1 MSTRGI
7 SISAKGLPSGLYL
20 IADRQA
26 CGTRSLD
33 DVVRAAL
40 AAGVRWVQY
49 REKSSTRRA
58 RYEEALRL
66 RQQTREAGAALI
78 INDELDLAVAVEADG
93 LHLGQEDLPLPVARR
108 WLGAG
113 RLIGVSTH
121 TGEEARR
128 AIEEGADY
136 IAVGPI
142 FATTTKPARPPVGPE
157 AIRRVRALTGIPL
170 VAIGG
175 ITPDNI
181 GQVIRAGAA
190 GAAVIS
196 ALCGAADVRAAVTAF
211 QRSIALAE
219 SASASVDEK
228 A

>member
-1 MSTRGI
+1 MT
-7 SISAKGLPSGLYL
+7 AVPPLYL

-26 CGTRSLD
+26 CGGRPLL
-33 DVVRAAL
+33 DVVRAAT

-49 REKSSTRRA
+49 REKALPRRA
-58 RYEEALRL
+58 RYDEALRL
-66 RQQTREAGAALI
+66 RALTREMGAALI

-113 RLIGVSTH
+113 RVIGVSTH
-121 TGEEARR
+121 TIDEARR
-128 AIEEGADY
+128 AIDEGADY

-142 FATTTKPARPPVGPE
+142 FATATKAVRPSVGCD

-175 ITPDNI
+175 ITPGNVGD
-181 GQVIRAGAA
+181 VIRAGAA

-196 ALCGAADVRAAVTAF
+196 ALCGAADVGAAVAAF
-211 QRSIALAE
+211 HRSIAEAR
-219 SASASVDEK
+219 ATVDEK

>member
-1 MSTRGI
+1 MGTKGV
-7 SISAKGLPSGLYL
+7 SISPGAPAGLYL

-26 CGTRSLD
+26 CGDRSLA
-33 DVVRAAL
+33 DVVRAAT
-40 AAGVRWVQY
+40 ASGVRWVQY
-49 REKSSTRRA
+49 REKSLTRRD
-58 RYEEALRL
+58 RYQEALRL
-66 RQQTREAGAALI
+66 RLLTREVGAVLI
-78 INDELDLAVAVEADG
+78 VNDELDLAVAVDADG

-113 RLIGVSTH
+113 RVIGVSTH
-121 TGEEARR
+121 TMEEARR
-128 AIEEGADY
+128 ASEEGADY

-142 FATTTKPARPPVGPE
+142 FATRTKAIRPPIGCD
-157 AIRRVRALTGIPL
+157 AIRRVRAVTGIPL

-181 GQVIRAGAA
+181 GETIRAGAA

-196 ALCGAADVRAAVTAF
+196 ALCGATDVSAAVAAF
-211 QRSIALAE
+211 HRSIARTR
-219 SASASVDEK
+219 STVDEK